1 LTTRWKCLATDFM
14 KMLAGTKIMP
24 DGAAMVL
31 RPGGAHIMLEL
42 LKRGRYGP
50 ELPFLSLTFQ
60 RAGRLRIEVRV
71 ESSQGGNFAKAVGT
85 ATSSSQTRP
94 DILANLKI

>member
-1 LTTRWKCLATDFM
+1 M

-24 DGAAMVL
+24 DGAAMGL
-31 RPGGAHIMLEL
+31 RPGGAHIMLES
-42 LKRGRYGP
+42 LKRAAATGRNYLSSHAN
-50 ELPFLSLTFQ
+50 LPTRQ
-60 RAGRLRIEVRV
+60 ADWRIEVRV